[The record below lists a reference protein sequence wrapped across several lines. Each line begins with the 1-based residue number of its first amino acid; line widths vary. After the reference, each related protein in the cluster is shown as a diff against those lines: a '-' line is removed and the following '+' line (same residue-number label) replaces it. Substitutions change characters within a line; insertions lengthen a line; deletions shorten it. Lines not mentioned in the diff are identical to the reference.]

1 MDVGHPFHRQGR
13 DVVEELDQDRAK
25 PREGRLRS
33 DTGRNIRAAG
43 GLPEVAIDRAS
54 GALYVVWQDASF
66 SGADEIAF
74 SMSTDNGQTWSMPI
88 KVNQPP
94 ASSTVANQQA
104 FVAGVHVT
112 PNGTVA
118 VTYYDVRN
126 NDASPSVPTDYWI
139 VHCHSNCT
147 NPASWTGNE
156 NRLTT
161 TSFDIEQAPA
171 ARGPFGYFLGEYEGL
186 TNIGNPFVPVFV
198 AVNNGNPANRT
209 DVFSTTV
216 G

>member
-1 MDVGHPFHRQGR
+1 MIRRP
-13 DVVEELDQDRAK
+13 
-25 PREGRLRS
+25 PRSTLFPYTTLFRS
-33 DTGRNIRAAG
+33 
-43 GLPEVAIDRAS
+43 S
-54 GALYVVWQDASF
+54 GV
-66 SGADEIAF
+66 DEIAF
-74 SMSTDNGQTWSMPI
+74 SMSTDNGQTWSIPI
-88 KVNQPP
+88 KVNQTPR
-94 ASSTVANQQA
+94 SSTAANQQA

-118 VTYYDVRN
+118 VTYYDFRN
-126 NDASPSVPTDYWI
+126 NDPNAGVPTDYWI
-139 VHCHSNCT
+139 VHCHSDCAS
-147 NPASWTGNE
+147 PASWTGNE

-186 TNIGNPFVPVFV
+186 TNIGNAFVPVFV

-209 DVFSTTV
+209 DVFSTTA